1 MKKNEL
7 FFLLMLIIG
16 CAMLLG
22 MFLLLSINS
31 KADETTE
38 DITTESIYTS
48 EEQEALDKAK
58 HLSDQ
63 EHDDI
68 LNASSK
74 FLDTLDSSM
83 LSTPSSAS
91 YDDNFYL
98 SSDEAIFTNTDQ
110 TFVMLDYIYRMLIS
124 IRNCLLLFF
133 FAIVCA
139 WFHKNLKNIISRF
152 SGRGRV

>member
-1 MKKNEL
+1 MKKNEF
-7 FFLLMLIIG
+7 FFLFMLIFG
-16 CAMLLG
+16 CVMFLG

-38 DITTESIYTS
+38 EITTESIYTS
-48 EEQEALDKAK
+48 EEQEALEKAK

-63 EHDDI
+63 EHEDI

-74 FLDTLDSSM
+74 FLDSIDSSM
-83 LSTPSSAS
+83 LATPSNAN
-91 YDDNFYL
+91 YDNNFYL
-98 SSDEAIFTNTDQ
+98 SSDEAIFSNTDQ

-133 FAIVCA
+133 FSVVCV
-139 WFHKNLKNIISRF
+139 WFHKNLKNIISR
-152 SGRGRV
+152 